1 MKTLIRFA
9 MVFLLV
15 SSFVS
20 CDELDELTE
29 VDFDTT
35 LNENV
40 AVTVPAGEDLVL
52 NETMLI
58 NMSNSDTE
66 NYMDVLQSVRI
77 TEFTYQLVNFTGD
90 PNGTI
95 VGNFV
100 ADGVELV
107 SHDMVVKQEVDAGTV
122 FAVTDVALLN
132 SIASKLKNGNNVAI
146 GLAGTSTCEDA
157 MNFTIAVTIELD
169 ITADVL

>member
-1 MKTLIRFA
+1 

-66 NYMDVLQSVRI
+66 DYMDVLQSLP
-77 TEFTYQLVNFTGD
+77 QLQLGQ
-90 PNGTI
+90 
-95 VGNFV
+95 VG
-100 ADGVELV
+100 
-107 SHDMVVKQEVDAGTV
+107 
-122 FAVTDVALLN
+122 LLQHVGHAN
-132 SIASKLKNGNNVAI
+132 QVH
-146 GLAGTSTCEDA
+146 
-157 MNFTIAVTIELD
+157 
-169 ITADVL
+169 VL